1 MAILALSMRYK
12 VFLAYM
18 GWMISPVMLVF
29 AKILS
34 NTKFNKGNE
43 EHRFVIEERM
53 V

>member
-1 MAILALSMRYK
+1 MVILALSMSYK

-18 GWMISPVMLVF
+18 GRMISPVMLVF

-34 NTKFNKGNE
+34 KFNKGNE
-43 EHRFVIEERM
+43 EHRFVIEEKM